1 MLHAPATL
9 LPSLSRLVLASK
21 GHDDE
26 LEPDD
31 TRGAAAQGPSDVPRD
46 FPRMDNLSNY
56 KAVLRD
62 WKNGYLMFSGK
73 IEQGRW
79 NLKDKN
85 LGEESEVISG
95 KYRQGAYFFD
105 NNPKFIQHWVPIATH
120 EGMCHKRNFDD
131 GVGVML
137 PTQFVLRVVSDALF
151 GNQGIPL
158 APLKEKV
165 FVVDGSNMLEGLK
178 RKKLEAFARGGK
190 PEEKTNA
197 IVICFVKTGTLT
209 EDILS
214 QTKDAKAR
222 AEAFSEI
229 QKALSLLTTNPDRIF
244 LVVVDAWPNEAA
256 QRGGPANRIRQ
267 CKFWEGDQRE
277 TTPEQYS
284 SKEEREFY
292 HDNYGKENPN
302 TYSHLWCEFDDMLCQ
317 CMHLHLEAKG
327 RKAAIVTMDGGIE
340 EKTEEQTTNALLR
353 YLEYNDT
360 FLLRVFQPTQGFLN
374 CISNIDVTYQE
385 RFTRQSD
392 YILPEWEDAVGFPWG
407 KATLTSTRANFWT
420 RPTDDVDEAG
430 LKPPSYAPGT
440 WYANQETPLP
450 PVWVRSD
457 QWKQWSKGLS
467 MEVFK
472 KVNKWR
478 TEAAAAA
485 KEAAAAAAR
494 AAASAARAAAAKK
507 PAEEAAEKKAA
518 AAAAA
523 KKAAEEAAA
532 RAAAEKAAEK
542 AAARAAAAASE
553 GSGEDGIEKDDDDDG
568 LQDMARRAAMNMKSQ
583 RRSAGK

>member
-9 LPSLSRLVLASK
+9 LPSLSRLVLDASK

-46 FPRMDNLSNY
+46 FPRVDNLSNY
-56 KAVLRD
+56 KAVLRN
-62 WKNGYLMFSGK
+62 WKNGKLMFSG
-73 IEQGRW
+73 EDRQGRW
-79 NLKDKN
+79 NKPDEN
-85 LGEESEVISG
+85 TGNMSEVISG
-95 KYRQGAYFFD
+95 KYKKGAYFFD

-120 EGMCHKRNFDD
+120 EGMCHKHNFDD

-158 APLKEKV
+158 APLEEKV
-165 FVVDGSNMLEGLK
+165 FVVDGSNMLEGSK
-178 RKKLEAFARGGK
+178 RKKLEAFATGRT

-209 EDILS
+209 ENILS

-229 QKALSLLTTNPDRIF
+229 QEALSLLTTNPDRIF
-244 LVVVDAWPNEAA
+244 LVVVDTWPNEVD
-256 QRGGPANRIRQ
+256 QGGGPGNRIRQ
-267 CKFWEGDQRE
+267 CKFWEGDQRQ
-277 TTPEQYS
+277 TTRDQYS
-284 SKEEREFY
+284 SNEERVFY
-292 HDNYGKENPN
+292 DRNYNAKNPN

-317 CMHLHLEAKG
+317 CMDLHLEAKG
-327 RKAAIVTMDGGIE
+327 LEAAIVTMDGGIE
-340 EKTEEQTTNALLR
+340 EKTKEQTTNALLR

-374 CISNIDVTYQE
+374 CISNIDGTYQE
-385 RFTRQSD
+385 RFTRRSD
-392 YILPEWEDAVGFPWG
+392 YILPKGDDSVGFPWG
-407 KATLTSTRANFWT
+407 KATLTSTLANFWT
-420 RPTDDVDEAG
+420 RRTDDVDEVG

-450 PVWVRSD
+450 PVWVRDD
-457 QWKQWSKGLS
+457 QWNQWSRKLPIP
-467 MEVFK
+467 VFK
-472 KVNKWR
+472 TQAVATCNGWR
-478 TEAAAAA
+478 T
-485 KEAAAAAAR
+485 AAAAAATR
-494 AAASAARAAAAKK
+494 ATA
-507 PAEEAAEKKAA
+507 AAEKAA
-518 AAAAA
+518 AE
-523 KKAAEEAAA
+523 KAAEEAAA
-532 RAAAEKAAEK
+532 RA

-553 GSGEDGIEKDDDDDG
+553 GSGEDGSEEDDEDDDDG

-583 RRSAGK
+583 QRSAGK